1 MHFSPKAAERNPMS
15 HPACRGAASRRRLR
29 SLRTA
34 VALGV
39 AGLWALAAGAQG
51 VSPQATASRAATA
64 PTSAQATGATT
75 QNTSQTPAG
84 KSTTAAA
91 GKPVAKASARRT
103 AKNSKAQP
111 KGPVAVKNVAVGAD
125 AVPALPKAF
134 LSAGCLDARHGEWL
148 SGGLGASGGDW
159 LGRADAP
166 ATEGGPVP
174 EAALVRCVPFAAVRS
189 PSDRIESLAFMPAA
203 TPAEMR
209 RVMLVSR
216 PDQEGLPATSW
227 HDLAEAPA
235 GYREAWMPAAAVLS
249 GDLAEQVP
257 PRWQRDVMVLVR
269 QMKKQAQAADSAWV
283 RLVVEG
289 EGDAARVVAVELVDE
304 DSGQAIDSALWLD
317 RPDAPGGFVSARGG
331 DHERMLWQSPVDY
344 RRISRGVGAA
354 SVIVR
359 RRVMAQPKTPGG
371 KPRMVVRSFRTR
383 GQHQGVD
390 YAAPTG
396 TPVVTVADGT
406 VVHAGRS
413 GGYGNLVVVDHGG
426 GITTYYAH
434 LSAYGAGVQEGTKVE
449 RGQEIGQVGSTG
461 MSTGPHLHFEI
472 RRDGRYLDPADPVQ
486 SLPNWGLG
494 ADEHRLAL
502 TRLLALQLSRQAA
515 FTRAARPPEMASAPA
530 SAAAE

>member
-1 MHFSPKAAERNPMS
+1 MT
-15 HPACRGAASRRRLR
+15 HPACRRAASRRRLR

-34 VALGV
+34 VVLSV
-39 AGLWALAAGAQG
+39 AGLWSLAAGAQG
-51 VSPQATASRAATA
+51 ASPPATASRAAAA
-64 PTSAQATGATT
+64 PTTAKAAPTAVTT
-75 QNTSQTPAG
+75 TANPARPPAG
-84 KSTTAAA
+84 KPASDGSA
-91 GKPVAKASARRT
+91 KPAAKAPVRST
-103 AKNSKAQP
+103 AKNRKAQP
-111 KGPVAVKNVAVGAD
+111 KGPVAAKNVAVGAD
-125 AVPALPKAF
+125 AVPASPKAF

-148 SGGLGASGGDW
+148 SGELGTSGGDW
-159 LGRADAP
+159 LGRPDSP

-174 EAALVRCVPFAAVRS
+174 EAALARCVPFAAVRS
-189 PSDRIESLAFMPAA
+189 PNDRIESLAFMPTA
-203 TPAEMR
+203 TPADMR

-216 PDQEGLPATSW
+216 PDQEGMPVTSW

-235 GYREAWMPAAAVLS
+235 GYRESWMPASGVLS

-257 PRWQRDVMVLVR
+257 PRWQRDVSVLVR

-434 LSAYGAGVQEGTKVE
+434 LSAYGTGVQEGAKVE

-502 TRLLALQLSRQAA
+502 TRLLALQLSRQVA